1 MLIMIK
7 LVITVLVLVA
17 MYLAARLAAWCF
29 AIVADLISG
38 FLVGCGFNV
47 EGQDNELTLMEKP
60 LYYLMEKA
68 TVSAAGSEMKI
79 HKNMTEMYA
88 VDAEKAQKLDNMLIK
103 VLPSRK

>member
-1 MLIMIK
+1 MIK
-7 LVITVLVLVA
+7 LVLTLLVLVA

-29 AIVADLISG
+29 ATIAGFVSG

-60 LYYLMEKA
+60 LYFLMEKSV
-68 TVSAAGSEMKI
+68 VSAGKSEMKI
-79 HKNMTEMYA
+79 HKVMTEMYA
-88 VDAEKAQKLDNMLIK
+88 VDAEKAQKLDNMLTK